1 MRPVFRPLALAIACL
16 ISTSALAVDGFAAN
30 DFKTNHGLG
39 HAALSKAKS
48 IKPVKV
54 LASLP
59 ITYGLAEV
67 LLKGT
72 DVQLERAAPANLPG
86 SRQVSYFTG
95 RGAPALS
102 KLAEDADAAIGLRSL
117 WADDPLY
124 PVARRSNIRIV
135 EIDAARPVDGGLP
148 GIAVQPGVADG
159 LNSQPWQS
167 SNNLGRMADVLAADL
182 SRLAPGAKPQIDA
195 NLAALK
201 QRLLKLSADSEARLA
216 KADNLSVV
224 SLSDHFA
231 YLVSSLNLEVVSTDA
246 RPDAEWTPEALQK
259 FSAELKDN
267 DVAVV
272 LHHRQP
278 SEAVKAAVTAG
289 GSQLLV
295 LNVDG
300 ADPVA
305 ELETNVD
312 KVIKALTPETPL
324 WRGSLLPLGCV
335 AAPKAWERYALQ
347 REQAPSPQGSR
358 HIHADVDRI
367 MPPELQVAV
376 DQALVLVIIDPGDAQ
391 ARAAHRHA
399 QRRGRLHR
407 Q

>member
-259 FSAELKDN
+259 LSAELKDN

-278 SEAVKAAVTAG
+278 SEAVKAAVAAG

-312 KVIKALTPETPL
+312 QVIKALTP
-324 WRGSLLPLGCV
+324 
-335 AAPKAWERYALQ
+335 
-347 REQAPSPQGSR
+347 
-358 HIHADVDRI
+358 
-367 MPPELQVAV
+367 
-376 DQALVLVIIDPGDAQ
+376 
-391 ARAAHRHA
+391 
-399 QRRGRLHR
+399 
-407 Q
+407 